1 MGQEFNE
8 ISNIDS
14 TILQAKPVM
23 PDIHV
28 EERMKITDE
37 VRNAG
42 SIAIS
47 GHIRPDGDCVGS
59 VMGLYLYLKKEMPET
74 EIDVYLDKPADI
86 FNCISHIE
94 DIKDIKSGFNANKI
108 YDVFFALDC
117 SDDRL
122 GEVRTLYECAR
133 KKINIDHHI
142 SNPGSGDVRIVE
154 PERSSTA
161 ELLYDLM
168 DPGKVD
174 RETAMA
180 LYIGII
186 HDTGVLRYSNTSPRT
201 LQVTAEL
208 IKFGFDFSEL
218 IEKTFYE
225 KTYVQTQIMGRAILE
240 SIRFMDNRC
249 IVSMVSRRMMEFYQ
263 VAPKDLDGIV
273 NQLQAV
279 KDVDCAIFMY
289 ETGTLEYKVSMRSN
303 GRVDVSSV
311 AMKFGGGGHVRAAG
325 CTMNGT
331 YHDNI
336 NNLSI
341 EIAEQL
347 KIR

>member
-1 MGQEFNE
+1 MRIF
-8 ISNIDS
+8 
-14 TILQAKPVM
+14 
-23 PDIHV
+23 
-28 EERMKITDE
+28 DE
-37 VRNAG
+37 VKDAKT
-42 SIAIS
+42 IAIG

-59 VMGLYLYLKKEMPET
+59 VMGLYLYLKKVMPKT

-86 FNCISHIE
+86 FQCISHIE
-94 DIKDIKSGFNANKI
+94 DIKSEFNTNKV
-108 YDVFFALDC
+108 YDVFVALDT

-122 GEVRTLYECAR
+122 GDAETIYRSAH

-142 SNPGSGDVRIVE
+142 SNSGCGDVSIVE

-168 DPGKVD
+168 EPEMVD
-174 RETAMA
+174 EEIAKA
-180 LYIGII
+180 IYIGII
-186 HDTGVLRYSNTSPRT
+186 HDTGVFRYSNTSPRT
-201 LQVTAEL
+201 LQIAAEL
-208 IKFGFDFSEL
+208 IKFGFDFPKMVE
-218 IEKTFYE
+218 ETFFE
-225 KTYVQTQIMGRAILE
+225 KTYLQTQIMGRSVLE
-240 SIRFMDNRC
+240 SVRFMNGRC
-249 IVSMVSRRMMEFYQ
+249 IVSMVSRRMMEFYR
-263 VAPKDLDGIV
+263 VTSKDLDGIV
-273 NQLQAV
+273 NHLQAV
-279 KDVDCAIFMY
+279 KGVDCAIFMY

-303 GRVDVSSV
+303 GKVDVAAI

-347 KIR
+347 KNE